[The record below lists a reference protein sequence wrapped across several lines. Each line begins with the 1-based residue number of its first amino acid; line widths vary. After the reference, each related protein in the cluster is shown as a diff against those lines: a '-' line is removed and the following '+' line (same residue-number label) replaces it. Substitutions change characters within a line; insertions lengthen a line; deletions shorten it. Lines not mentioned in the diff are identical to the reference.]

1 MACPA
6 CDRIARAL
14 QPADPFFLASL
25 RQSVAI
31 LHKHQP
37 FPGWCTLW
45 LKDHC
50 EHTDQLPRSRQL
62 ELWEDVADLARA
74 IRAVTG
80 CRRLNY
86 ENLGNVVP
94 HVHWHLIPR
103 FEPPRDAEPTWAVF
117 RHAPEFLDC
126 GVPDDLRDELVQHLR
141 AALQA

>member
-1 MACPA
+1 MM
-6 CDRIARAL
+6 
-14 QPADPFFLASL
+14 

-37 FPGWCTLW
+37 FAGWCTLW

-50 EHTDQLPRSRQL
+50 EHTDDLPRPRQL
-62 ELWEDVADLARA
+62 ELWEDAADLARA
-74 IRAVTG
+74 IREVTG

-94 HVHWHLIPR
+94 HVHWHIIPR
-103 FEPPRDAEPTWAVF
+103 YAPPIDAEPTWPVF

-126 GVPDDLRDELVQHLR
+126 GVSDAIRDDLVTKLR
-141 AALQA
+141 KRLAQG